1 MKKMFTL
8 IAGLLIT
15 ATIFAADPRPMVTIS
30 SSKNYKVVV
39 DGRSYF
45 GSNAQ
50 IRIANLAPGTHSI
63 RVYEMKR
70 GIFDRSEKL
79 ISSTTFR
86 MNRKDVRISID
97 PFGRVI
103 VAKMKGKGKKIRKQD
118 HRYDNDR
125 RFDSGQDHPRF

>member
-8 IAGLLIT
+8 IAGLLVT
-15 ATIFAADPRPMVTIS
+15 ATIFAAVPRPVVTIN
-30 SSKNYKVVV
+30 SSKNFKVVI

-50 IRIANLAPGTHSI
+50 IKIGNLAPGTHSI

-70 GIFDRSEKL
+70 GLFDRGEKL
-79 ISSTTFR
+79 VSSTTFR

-97 PFGRVI
+97 HFGRVT
-103 VAKMKGKGKKIRKQD
+103 VAKTKGKGNRVRMQ
-118 HRYDNDR
+118 DR
-125 RFDSGQDHPRF
+125 RHEDYRKFDTRKDQPRF